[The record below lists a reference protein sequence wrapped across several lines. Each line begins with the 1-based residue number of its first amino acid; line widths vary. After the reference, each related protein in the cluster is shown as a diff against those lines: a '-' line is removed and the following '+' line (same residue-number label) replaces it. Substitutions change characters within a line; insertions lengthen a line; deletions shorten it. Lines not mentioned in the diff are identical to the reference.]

1 MKTWIQKWGIS
12 IYILLLS
19 VHLYA
24 QILGTSFS
32 TLQFITK
39 ILLLPTLMLF
49 LAVQQ
54 YAQDAPKGKW
64 LVLFAMFGSFLG
76 DVLLS
81 FDHLFIIGM
90 VAFMSTHVFNILMFL
105 KINKFSQTKSN
116 KFKVIAFLLGSF
128 CWFIYFQ
135 LKDAMGGL
143 IYPVLVYMIL
153 ICAAALMA
161 IHAGGNSKGTLISK
175 LFWFPGMLFFISSD
189 AVLAFNKFDWSIH
202 HPIKNIGLITM
213 LTYGIAQLLLAKGY
227 QLYFTKKN

>member
-105 KINKFSQTKSN
+105 KINQFSQPKSN